1 MGEAAAAYAKS
12 KQKPKPQDP
21 PKKKLSGQERNA
33 LKKLRREAKAAGAT
47 LETNGEGGLPP
58 SLVLGRMRRDKW
70 RCTNEHCPN
79 PKKNLTVDHI
89 SGHPKEIAQDPE
101 ARGRK
106 DLKRG
111 IALGH
116 VDNIDATM
124 PCTTGRGR
132 STRVRSQR
140 RCRGQNEAARFDS
153 MSSSGNLRLR
163 A

>member
-116 VDNIDATM
+116 VDNIDAIHTICARCHDAVHDREREIDKGKKPEAM
-124 PCTTGRGR
+124 PG
-132 STRVRSQR
+132 
-140 RCRGQNEAARFDS
+140 AK
-153 MSSSGNLRLR
+153 
-163 A
+163 